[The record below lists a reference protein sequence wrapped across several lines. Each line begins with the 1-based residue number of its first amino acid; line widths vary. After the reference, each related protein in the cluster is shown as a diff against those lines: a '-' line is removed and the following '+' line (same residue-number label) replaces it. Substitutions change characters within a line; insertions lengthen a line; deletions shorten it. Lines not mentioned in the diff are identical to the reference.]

1 MAEPTLPSF
10 PFRSRIEEQAAK
22 TLHFVAAFDAKRGL
36 YRFVCECQPMATVT
50 SQALKRC
57 PFCGQ
62 ENLVQVEESK
72 FKEKR

>member
-10 PFRSRIEEQAAK
+10 PFRPRIKEQSAEA
-22 TLHFVAAFDAKRGL
+22 LHFVAAFDAKRGL

-50 SQALKRC
+50 SQAPKRC

-62 ENLVQVEESK
+62 QDPVRVEGSK
-72 FKEKR
+72 FKEKI